1 MSGRFDPSA
10 PSILFDLEL
19 TAWEGSLAANW
30 SRPGEWREVIQIG
43 AVSLGPG
50 PELAEHGAF
59 TCLVRPERNPI
70 LSDYI
75 VALTGIT
82 QAAIERAAVPFP
94 EALAGFDAF
103 VNGHDGALYF
113 NGGDADILAENAG
126 WHGIAPSRHAARM
139 VDIRGQLRRMLDVG
153 QDNFSSIDVPAL
165 AGVET
170 PEGQRH
176 DALNDVRAIA
186 AGLRA
191 LIVRGAF

>member
-43 AVSLGPG
+43 AVRLGPG
-50 PELAEHGAF
+50 PELAERGAF
-59 TCLVRPERNPI
+59 TCLVRPERNPV

-75 VALTGIT
+75 EALTGIT
-82 QAAIERAAVPFP
+82 QEVIAREAIAFP
-94 EALAGFDAF
+94 EALARFDAF
-103 VNGHDGALYF
+103 TDGHDGPLYC
-113 NGGDADILAENAG
+113 NGGDADILAENAE
-126 WHGIAPSRHAARM
+126 WHGLSPSRHTPRM
-139 VDIRGQLRRMLDVG
+139 LNIRTQLRRLLSADAA
-153 QDNFSSIDVPAL
+153 FSSIDVASL
-165 AGVET
+165 AGAAR
-170 PEGQRH
+170 PDGQRH

-191 LIVRGAF
+191 LIARGAF